1 MAHVFR
7 LRARSRGNGTIP
19 PTAEPLGRP
28 SGPELNGH
36 TPAIS
41 VVLPTREEAE
51 NVGPLVARLERVL
64 PDLPVEIIFVDDSDD
79 GTPDAIRAIASTRA
93 VYLIHRRPED
103 RTGGLG
109 GAVVAGIRAARAP
122 FVCVMDADLQHPP
135 ELLEE
140 MYLEAMETASD
151 VVVASRFCAGG
162 DKGAFG
168 RLRSALSRLSTRAAV
183 MLFPTRLWHVTDP
196 MSGCFIVRRDAVD
209 LDRLR
214 PRGFKILLEILV
226 RSPGLRISEVPFDF
240 GERHAGH
247 TKASPREAFRY
258 LRLLG
263 RLELGQLSAR
273 FGRFTVVGATGLV
286 VNTLLLAA
294 FTGVAGI
301 YYALA
306 AVLATQGS
314 TLWNFVF
321 TERWVFAGRD
331 HRMSGGRRVAAFFA
345 MNNAALALRIPLL
358 VLLTSSLGINYLVS
372 NVLSLVALALIRFG
386 VADVWIW
393 AKAQRR
399 EVESYSYDIHGIVTV
414 TSEVRLPELQRFLT
428 PEAFG
433 RATIRVRIG
442 QVGKATGNGDYAT
455 HNRNGGPPQSG
466 HSNHNRN
473 GHSSNGRDPAIALGF
488 PGLVAVS
495 KQRTIRYTEGLGG
508 LGFGVEI
515 SQVGE
520 RIEVIA
526 SPLLQ
531 RSPHV
536 LYTNVVEPILRW
548 TFASKGYALVHAACF
563 ADGDEAVML
572 TARTDTGKTTT
583 TLKLLDHYPYSFL
596 SDDLTLVCP
605 DGRVLAY
612 PKPLTISRHTVAAV
626 QTPRLSRRER
636 IKLIPQSRLHSRTG
650 RRLAFV
656 LAKMRVPA
664 ATVNAVV
671 QRLIPPP
678 KYDIER
684 LVPTAR
690 VAPEAKIAR
699 LVIIQREDDFQ
710 QELEPE
716 EALEILFAN
725 CEDAFGFPPYSEI
738 EGFLQGLNGHDLQRA
753 ERDVVENAFASVP
766 ATLIASSTMDWWTRL
781 PSLMATPIC

>member
-1 MAHVFR
+1 VAHVFK
-7 LRARSRGNGTIP
+7 LRARARENGVLAS
-19 PTAEPLGRP
+19 TAEPLVRLT
-28 SGPELNGH
+28 GPDLNGH

-79 GTPDAIRAIASTRA
+79 DTPDAIRAIDSSRA
-93 VYLIHRRPED
+93 VYLIHRTHRE

-109 GAVVAGIRAARAP
+109 GAVVAGIRAARSP
-122 FVCVMDADLQHPP
+122 LVCVMDADLQHPP

-140 MYLEAMETASD
+140 MYLEAMETGSD
-151 VVVASRFCAGG
+151 LVVASRFCAGG
-162 DKGAFG
+162 DKGAFS
-168 RLRSALSRLSTRAAV
+168 RLRSALSRISTRAAV
-183 MLFPTRLWHVTDP
+183 MLFPNRLWHVTDP
-196 MSGCFIVRRDAVD
+196 MSGCFMVRREALDV
-209 LDRLR
+209 DRLQ

-226 RSPGLRISEVPFDF
+226 RTPGLRVSEVPFDF

-247 TKASPREAFRY
+247 TKASPREALRY
-258 LRLLG
+258 LGLLG
-263 RLELGQLSAR
+263 RLKLGQLSAR

-294 FTGVAGI
+294 FSGVVGI

-306 AVLATQGS
+306 AILATQGS
-314 TLWNFVF
+314 TLWNFML
-321 TERWVFAGRD
+321 TEKWVFAGRD
-331 HRMSGGRRVAAFFA
+331 HRHSGGRRAAAFFA

-358 VLLTSSLGINYLVS
+358 VLLTSTLGVNYLLS
-372 NVLSLVALALIRFG
+372 NVLSLVALTFIRFG

-399 EVESYSYDIHGIVTV
+399 EVESYSYDIHGLVTV

-442 QVGKATGNGDYAT
+442 QVGKPEAERPHST
-455 HNRNGGPPQSG
+455 HHLNGGPPQNG
-466 HSNHNRN
+466 HSAHNGN
-473 GHSSNGRDPAIALGF
+473 GHSSNGHDAAAAFGF
-488 PGLVAVS
+488 PGLVPVN

-508 LGFGVEI
+508 VGFGVEI

-563 ADGDEAVML
+563 ADGDQAVML

-656 LAKMRVPA
+656 LAKMRIPA

-678 KYDIER
+678 KYDINR

-690 VAPEAKIAR
+690 VAPEARIAR
-699 LVIIQREDDFQ
+699 LVIIQRDHDFER
-710 QELEPE
+710 ELDPE
-716 EALEILFAN
+716 EALQILFEN

-738 EGFLQGLNGHDLQRA
+738 EGFLHGLNGHDLQRA
-753 ERDVVENAFASVP
+753 ERDVVQNAFASVP
-766 ATLIASSTMDWWTRL
+766 ATLIASSTMDWWQRL
-781 PSLMATPIC
+781 PSLMASPIC

>member
-1 MAHVFR
+1 VAHVFK
-7 LRARSRGNGTIP
+7 LRARSRGKQAIAP
-19 PTAEPLGRP
+19 AAEPAGRP
-28 SGPELNGH
+28 SGAGLNGH

-79 GTPDAIRAIASTRA
+79 ETPDAIRAIESSRP
-93 VYLIHRRPED
+93 VYLIHRRAED

-122 FVCVMDADLQHPP
+122 LVCVMDADLQHPP

-140 MYLEAMETASD
+140 MYLEAMEAGSD
-151 VVVASRFCAGG
+151 VVVASRFCVGG

-168 RLRSALSRLSTRAAV
+168 RLRTALSRLSTRAAV

-209 LDRLR
+209 PDRLR

-226 RSPGLRISEVPFDF
+226 RTPGLRVSEVPLDF
-240 GERHAGH
+240 GERLAGH

-263 RLELGQLSAR
+263 RLELGQISAR

-286 VNTLLLAA
+286 VNTLLLAV
-294 FTGVAGI
+294 FTGVLGI
-301 YYALA
+301 YYAVA
-306 AVLATQGS
+306 AILATQGS
-314 TLWNFVF
+314 TLWNFVL

-331 HRMSGGRRVAAFFA
+331 HRMSGGRRAAAFFA

-358 VLLTSSLGINYLVS
+358 VLLTSTLGINYLVS
-372 NVLSLVALALIRFG
+372 NVLSLVALAVIRFG

-399 EVESYSYDIHGIVTV
+399 EVASYSYDIHGIVTV

-428 PEAFG
+428 PESFG

-442 QVGKATGNGDYAT
+442 QVGKATAPDGYATHHRNGGPPAGMHAT
-455 HNRNGGPPQSG
+455 HNRNG
-466 HSNHNRN
+466 HSRN
-473 GHSSNGRDPAIALGF
+473 GHDPSAALGF
-488 PGLVAVS
+488 PGLVPVK

-508 LGFGVEI
+508 MGFGVEI

-563 ADGDEAVML
+563 ADGDQAVMV

-626 QTPRLSRRER
+626 QTPLLSRRER

-656 LAKMRVPA
+656 LARMRIPA

-678 KYDIER
+678 KYDINR

-690 VAPEAKIAR
+690 VAPEAKISR
-699 LVIIQREDDFQ
+699 LVIIERNRDLQ

-716 EALEILFAN
+716 EALQILFEN

-738 EGFLQGLNGHDLQRA
+738 EGFLHGLNGHDLQRA
-753 ERDVVENAFASVP
+753 EREVVQNAFGTVP
-766 ATLIASSTMDWWTRL
+766 ATLIASSTMDWWMRL
-781 PSLMATPIC
+781 PSLMASPIC

>member
-1 MAHVFR
+1 VFK
-7 LRARSRGNGTIP
+7 LRARSRENGALP
-19 PTAEPLGRP
+19 STAEPLGRP
-28 SGPELNGH
+28 SGRPEENGH
-36 TPAIS
+36 APAIS

-79 GTPDAIRAIASTRA
+79 GTADAIRAIDSTRA
-93 VYLIHRRPED
+93 VYLIHRPPDGRA
-103 RTGGLG
+103 GGLG

-122 FVCVMDADLQHPP
+122 LVCVMDADLQHPP

-140 MYLEAMETASD
+140 LYVEALETASD
-151 VVVASRFCAGG
+151 VVVASRFCVGG
-162 DKGAFG
+162 DKGKFS
-168 RLRSALSRLSTRAAV
+168 RLRAALSRLSTRAAV
-183 MLFPTRLWHVTDP
+183 LLFPTRLWHVSDP
-196 MSGCFIVRRDAVD
+196 MSGCFLVRRDALD

-214 PRGFKILLEILV
+214 PQGFKILLEILV
-226 RSPGLRISEVPFDF
+226 RTPGLRISEVPFDF

-263 RLELGQLSAR
+263 RLELGQITAR

-306 AVLATQGS
+306 AILATQGS
-314 TLWNFVF
+314 TLWNFML
-321 TERWVFAGRD
+321 TEKWVFAGRE
-331 HRMSGGRRVAAFFA
+331 HRMSGGRRAAAFFA

-372 NVLSLVALALIRFG
+372 NVLSLVALTVIRFG

-399 EVESYSYDIHGIVTV
+399 EAASYSYDIHGIVTV
-414 TSEVRLPELQRFLT
+414 TSEVPLPELARFMT

-442 QVGKATGNGDYAT
+442 QVGKATEQRAHST
-455 HNRNGGPPQSG
+455 HHRNGGPPG
-466 HSNHNRN
+466 NGPATHHLN
-473 GHSSNGRDPAIALGF
+473 GHSPNGAKVLDF
-488 PGLVAVS
+488 PGLVPAK
-495 KQRTIRYTEGLGG
+495 KQRTLRYTEGLGRM
-508 LGFGVEI
+508 GFGVEI
-515 SQVGE
+515 SQVGD

-563 ADGDEAVML
+563 ADGDHAVMV

-583 TLKLLDHYPYSFL
+583 TLKLLDHYPFSFL
-596 SDDLTLVCP
+596 SDDLTVVCP

-626 QTPRLSRRER
+626 KTPLLSRRER

-656 LAKMRVPA
+656 IAKLRIPA
-664 ATVNAVV
+664 ASLNAVV
-671 QRLIPPP
+671 QRMIPPP
-678 KYDIER
+678 KYDISR

-699 LVIIQREDDFQ
+699 LVIIERNRDLQ
-710 QELEPE
+710 QELESE
-716 EALEILFAN
+716 EALRILFEN

-753 ERDVVENAFASVP
+753 ERMVVENAFAGVP

>member
-1 MAHVFR
+1 
-7 LRARSRGNGTIP
+7 
-19 PTAEPLGRP
+19 
-28 SGPELNGH
+28 
-36 TPAIS
+36 
-41 VVLPTREEAE
+41 
-51 NVGPLVARLERVL
+51 
-64 PDLPVEIIFVDDSDD
+64 
-79 GTPDAIRAIASTRA
+79 
-93 VYLIHRRPED
+93 
-103 RTGGLG
+103 
-109 GAVVAGIRAARAP
+109 
-122 FVCVMDADLQHPP
+122 
-135 ELLEE
+135 
-140 MYLEAMETASD
+140 
-151 VVVASRFCAGG
+151 
-162 DKGAFG
+162 
-168 RLRSALSRLSTRAAV
+168 
-183 MLFPTRLWHVTDP
+183 MLFPTKLWHVTDP
-196 MSGCFIVRRDAVD
+196 MSGCFMVRRDALE

-214 PRGFKILLEILV
+214 PRGFKILLEVLV
-226 RSPGLRISEVPFDF
+226 RTPGLRVSEVPFNF

-247 TKASPREAFRY
+247 TKASAREAVRY
-258 LRLLG
+258 LGLLG
-263 RLELGQLSAR
+263 RLELGQLTAR
-273 FGRFTVVGATGLV
+273 FGRFSVVGATGLV
-286 VNTLLLAA
+286 VNTLALAA
-294 FTGVAGI
+294 FTGVIGI
-301 YYALA
+301 HYAVA
-306 AVLATQGS
+306 AILATQAS
-314 TLWNFVF
+314 TLWNFVL
-321 TERWVFAGRD
+321 TEKWVFNGRD
-331 HRMSGGRRVAAFFA
+331 HRHSGGRRAVAFFA

-372 NVLSLVALALIRFG
+372 NVLSLVALAVVRFG

-399 EVESYSYDIHGIVTV
+399 EIAAFNYDIHGLVTV
-414 TSEVRLPELQRFLT
+414 SSEVRLPELQRFLT

-442 QVGKATGNGDYAT
+442 QVSKSKKRAAPGPAAHNGNGHVAV
-455 HNRNGGPPQSG
+455 NGHAALNG
-466 HSNHNRN
+466 HVELNGNGHVEPNGNGHVELNGN
-473 GHSSNGRDPAIALGF
+473 GHSSNGHDPAALGLNGHG
-488 PGLVAVS
+488 PAH
-495 KQRTIRYTEGLGG
+495 KHRTIQYTEGLGG
-508 LGFGVEI
+508 LGFGVDI

-605 DGRVLAY
+605 DGRVLCY

-626 QTPRLSRRER
+626 QTPRLNRRER

-656 LAKMRVPA
+656 IAKLRIPA
-664 ATVNAVV
+664 ATLNAVV
-671 QRLIPPP
+671 QRLVPPP

-699 LVIIQREDDFQ
+699 LVIIQRDQDFER
-710 QELEPE
+710 ELDSE
-716 EALEILFAN
+716 EALEILFEN
-725 CEDAFGFPPYSEI
+725 CEDAFGFPPYSEL
-738 EGFLQGLNGHDLQRA
+738 EAFLHGLNGHDLKHA
-753 ERDVVENAFASVP
+753 ERSVVQSAFGSVP
-766 ATLIASSTMDWWTRL
+766 ATLIASSSMDWWMRL